1 MEKEAFGK
9 ELKSCFINTILVMIL
24 GFILLFFFTAENDG
38 LLIFN
43 IMFNCACVC
52 GGVLRAIYL
61 LYVYLNK

>member
-38 LLIFN
+38 LLVYS
-43 IMFNCACVC
+43 IMFNSACVC